1 MMLQQT
7 KNASRKL
14 REFLRVAQLVSIL
27 EVFEA
32 RAAETCL
39 AVYGRL
45 RYRCKESTVY
55 RAGE

>member
-1 MMLQQT
+1 MLQQT

-27 EVFEA
+27 DIFEA
-32 RAAETCL
+32 RAVETGL